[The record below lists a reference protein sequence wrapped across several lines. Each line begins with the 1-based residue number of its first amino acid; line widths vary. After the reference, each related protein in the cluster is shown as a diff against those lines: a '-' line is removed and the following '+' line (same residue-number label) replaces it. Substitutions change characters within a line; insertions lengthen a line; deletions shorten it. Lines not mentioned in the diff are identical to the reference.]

1 MICVFSSFSS
11 LVLCVL
17 NYYLI
22 AYSLIN
28 GKFFCF
34 FFNVLG
40 KQLMFKLAEL
50 VPKHPGRTKK
60 QEPVSTSTAGTSKSG
75 KGGKKKR

>member
-1 MICVFSSFSS
+1 
-11 LVLCVL
+11 
-17 NYYLI
+17 
-22 AYSLIN
+22 
-28 GKFFCF
+28 
-34 FFNVLG
+34 
-40 KQLMFKLAEL
+40 MFKLAEL